1 MDKAD
6 PPSGSIPPRT
16 AVNDIVN
23 LHFLPDKLSDTE
35 ANRVTETSGGICQHI
50 YGVQTER
57 IELID
62 RIVRTIDVGIR
73 PTSHSD
79 RIFLKESSHRPV
91 IISRPVVIQSR
102 FCIQLSRGIRI
113 RLQEIRTQL

>member
-35 ANRVTETSGGICQHI
+35 ANRVTETSGGICHHI
-50 YGVQTER
+50 YGVQAER
-57 IELID
+57 IKLID
-62 RIVRTIDVGIR
+62 RIVRSVDVGIR
-73 PTSHSD
+73 PTCYPD

-91 IISRPVVIQSR
+91 VISRPIVIQPR
-102 FCIQLSRGIRI
+102 FRIQFPRRVRI
-113 RLQEIRTQL
+113 QLQEIRTQL

>member
-35 ANRVTETSGGICQHI
+35 ANRVTETSGGICHHI
-50 YGVQTER
+50 YGVQAER
-57 IELID
+57 IKLID
-62 RIVRTIDVGIR
+62 RIVRAIDVKIR
-73 PTSHSD
+73 PACDSD
-79 RIFLKESSHRPV
+79 RICLKESSHRRV
-91 IISRPVVIQSR
+91 IISRPVIIQSR
-102 FCIQLSRGIRI
+102 LRIQLSRCIRI
-113 RLQEIRTQL
+113 RLEEIRTQL